1 MKKGLVLE
9 GGAMRGMFTAGV
21 IDVMMENGIE
31 YDGAVGVSAGAAFGC
46 NYKSKQIGRVIRY
59 NKRFCKD
66 DRYCSF
72 RSLVKTGNLYGAQFC
87 YHDLPE
93 NYDPM
98 DEYTYE
104 HNPMK
109 FYAVCTDMESGKP
122 FYRDCDVIS
131 YENLEYI
138 RASASMPVVS
148 RPVELN
154 GHKYLDGGISDS
166 IPIKWMEEQ
175 GYERNVVVLT
185 RPLDYVK
192 NPQVFMKTIELIYKD
207 YPRLVEDLKNR
218 HIVYQETI
226 DYILRKEKEG
236 KIFVIRPEKKLEI
249 RRTENDPEVLQKVY
263 DLGRNTMKQH
273 IDSLQEYLNKE

>member
-109 FYAVCTDMESGKP
+109 FYVVCTDMESGKP

-207 YPRLVEDLKNR
+207 YPKLVEDLKNR

-226 DYILRKEKEG
+226 DYILQKEKEG